1 MRDLLIEW
9 YRFGSFFK
17 DIPRLIHIST
27 FCAGNAAPCSSVYK
41 GTLKLDLFSLSFYSA
56 NCKHIAM
63 GCDQYSQ
70 VEEFGEEVFFD
81 SREDV
86 QSVFDS
92 CPGSP
97 GSPESNL
104 DLNLFSW
111 VSGVWTQ
118 NPTSVQQRR
127 ENFTKLMCLDPND
140 NSDDEIKMVEETDC
154 SSSFS
159 SSISSLSTESSSLSD
174 QRISEENLSC
184 SIKNLDDGT
193 TFVVSELSKNG
204 TFTSLREIGSN
215 REVTLSEFEKN
226 FGSSTFIK
234 ELMKRQEEKPEKPK
248 TKSEKNSRSKRSVD
262 WLKRLGVSACIVDRE
277 GHEISTPSSSDC
289 DQSTS
294 GRSFERVK
302 VKAYRKKSKELSAVY
317 GEQVVKAHDGAILT
331 MKFSPDGRYLASGG
345 DDGVVRIWQV
355 VVCERNGE
363 NQISA
368 EDSSCVYFRVNGN
381 SELAPLDPNNHNC
394 DKEKKGRGKFGKKST
409 ESACVVIPPNV
420 FRILEEPLH
429 EFKGHNREVLD
440 IAWSK
445 DKVSFLT

>member
-1 MRDLLIEW
+1 
-9 YRFGSFFK
+9 
-17 DIPRLIHIST
+17 
-27 FCAGNAAPCSSVYK
+27 
-41 GTLKLDLFSLSFYSA
+41 
-56 NCKHIAM
+56 M

-70 VEEFGEEVFFD
+70 VQEFGEEVFYD

-97 GSPESNL
+97 GSPKSNL
-104 DLNLFSW
+104 DLNLLNW

-118 NPTSVQQRR
+118 NPVSVQKRR
-127 ENFTKLMCLDPND
+127 ESFTKLMCLDPND
-140 NSDDEIKMVEETDC
+140 NLGDEIKIVEETNF

-174 QRISEENLSC
+174 ERISEEDLSC

-193 TFVVSELSKNG
+193 TFVFSELSNDG
-204 TFTSLREIGSN
+204 TLTSLREIGTN

-226 FGSSTFIK
+226 FSSSTFIK
-234 ELMKRQEEKPEKPK
+234 ELMKRQEEKLEKPK
-248 TKSEKNSRSKRSVD
+248 MKSEKNSMNKRSVG

-277 GHEISTPSSSDC
+277 EDDISTPSSSDC

-294 GRSFERVK
+294 GRPFERVK
-302 VKAYRKKSKELSAVY
+302 VRAYKKKSKELSAVY
-317 GEQVVKAHDGAILT
+317 GEQVIKAHDGAILT
-331 MKFSPDGRYLASGG
+331 LKFSPDGRYLASGG
-345 DDGVVRIWQV
+345 EDGVVRIWHV
-355 VVCERNGE
+355 VLCERNGE
-363 NQISA
+363 NEILI
-368 EDSSCVYFRVNGN
+368 EDSNCVYFGVNVN

-409 ESACVVIPPNV
+409 ASACVVVPPNV
-420 FRILEEPLH
+420 FRIFEEPLH
-429 EFKGHNREVLD
+429 EFLGHNGEVLD

-445 DKVSFLT
+445 DKVRFLT